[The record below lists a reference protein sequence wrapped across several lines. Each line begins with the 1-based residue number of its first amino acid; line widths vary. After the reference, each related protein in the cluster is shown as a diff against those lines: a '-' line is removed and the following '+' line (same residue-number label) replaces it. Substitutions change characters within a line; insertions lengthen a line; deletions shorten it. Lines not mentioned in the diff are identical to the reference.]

1 MALPASADRGVLR
14 TGSRAIQLAR
24 SAAGKMAGSR
34 RPSPSVSANRAR
46 SRDDG
51 EDWRRGLC
59 RAAGVAVVEAA
70 DQGQRDDAAVIG
82 WLDGSRLGRVL
93 VEGEVRARGMV
104 VTEITAQTPTE
115 VSLVE
120 DNDVVEYVAADGANH
135 ALDEGVLP
143 RRAGRGE
150 NLGDADP
157 FHASPELVA
166 VDAIAIAQEVA
177 RCPVIGE
184 RLDDLLRSPCRRR
197 RIGYV
202 EVHDL
207 AAILQQDHEHVEQT
221 EGRRR
226 HGEEVDGDK
235 VRDVVLQERPPGLR
249 GWLRAP
255 RHATRNGALRHIEAE
270 LE

>member
-1 MALPASADRGVLR
+1 MAPPVARDPASESCPTAPETGHWPKPDPRFRDPKMALPASADRGVLR

-166 VDAIAIAQEVA
+166 VDAIAIAQDVA
-177 RCPVIGE
+177 RCRVIGNASTICCAVHAAVGE
-184 RLDDLLRSPCRRR
+184 SVTLKCTTLRRSC
-197 RIGYV
+197 
-202 EVHDL
+202 
-207 AAILQQDHEHVEQT
+207 
-221 EGRRR
+221 
-226 HGEEVDGDK
+226 
-235 VRDVVLQERPPGLR
+235 
-249 GWLRAP
+249 
-255 RHATRNGALRHIEAE
+255 TRTTNT
-270 LE
+270 